1 MPWRSFSDRQ
11 NVVWTH
17 FRDVPVGVSQFFSKE
32 EIRGVHQASV
42 RIWHDCIIIS
52 LESS

>member
-17 FRDVPVGVSQFFSKE
+17 FRDVPVGVSRFFSKE
-32 EIRGVHQASV
+32 EIRAYIKRLSASGMTALSY
-42 RIWHDCIIIS
+42 R
-52 LESS
+52 